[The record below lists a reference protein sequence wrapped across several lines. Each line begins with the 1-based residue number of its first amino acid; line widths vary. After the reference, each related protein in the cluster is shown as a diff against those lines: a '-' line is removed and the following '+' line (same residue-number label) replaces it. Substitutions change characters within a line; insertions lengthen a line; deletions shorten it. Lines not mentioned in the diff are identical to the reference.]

1 MTRNHKLIL
10 TGGVAFLAL
19 GAVAVTVGTSQ
30 ATSKATGK
38 ATTRAASQVCTGST
52 VTFSNDPAGEPAAT
66 SDRFA
71 VGTRLK
77 VTNLDNGRAV
87 TVRVAGPSG
96 SCALLNESAFEQ
108 VREPGKNLIRKARIE
123 RVGGGQEG
131 GMGGA
136 GGPAPSAPAGEQV
149 CTGSTVTF
157 SNDPA
162 GEPAATSDR
171 FAVGT
176 RLKVTNLDNG
186 RAVTVRVAGPSGS
199 CALLNESAFEQVREP
214 GKNLI
219 RKARIERVG

>member
-1 MTRNHKLIL
+1 M
-10 TGGVAFLAL
+10 
-19 GAVAVTVGTSQ
+19 AVTVGTSQ
-30 ATSKATGK
+30 ATGKVTSKATSK
-38 ATTRAASQVCTGST
+38 ASTRAASQVCAGST
-52 VTFSNDPAGEPAAT
+52 VTFSNDPAGVPAAT

-71 VGTRLK
+71 VGTRLR

-123 RVGGGQEG
+123 RVGGRQEG
-131 GMGGA
+131 GTGGST
-136 GGPAPSAPAGEQV
+136 APSVPAGEQV
-149 CTGSTVTF
+149 CAGSTVTF

-162 GEPAATSDR
+162 GAPAATSDR

-176 RLKVTNLDNG
+176 RLRVTNLDNG